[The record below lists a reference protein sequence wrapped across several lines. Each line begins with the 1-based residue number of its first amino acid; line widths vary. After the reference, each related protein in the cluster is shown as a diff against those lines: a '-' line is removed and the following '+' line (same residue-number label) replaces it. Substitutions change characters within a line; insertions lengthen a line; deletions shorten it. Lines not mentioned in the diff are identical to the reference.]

1 MQTPQLLTDIA
12 NVMMLLAPSA
22 ALLCRVLAG
31 ISLRHET
38 GGVNFAIGGGFTKW
52 MFWAVIFVTLPG
64 LLIWFSSSGVSVPS
78 LGGGISSAWLSS
90 FETSVSSFVQN
101 LVMAR
106 MVLVLAAFMGLRAIL
121 DMAEGESP
129 LPSVL
134 AAFFLL
140 GVQTTYTLL
149 QQYNS
154 GTQYAI
160 TDVLASLWTYLAS
173 VIMPTAAGLGIFAAI
188 IKFALGKPA
197 MRLVGVSLALLCV
210 SGLWALLQAMAQ

>member
-22 ALLCRVLAG
+22 ALLCLVLAG
-31 ISLRHET
+31 ISLRRDT

-64 LLIWFSSSGVSVPS
+64 LLIWFSNSGVSVPS
-78 LGGGISSAWLSS
+78 LGGGISSGWLSS
-90 FETSVSSFVQN
+90 FETDVSSFVQN

-173 VIMPTAAGLGIFAAI
+173 VIMPTAAALGVFAAI
-188 IKFALGKPA
+188 IKFAMGKPA
-197 MRLVGVSLALLCV
+197 MRLVAVSLALLCV
-210 SGLWALLQAMAQ
+210 SGLWKLLQAMAQ

>member
-12 NVMMLLAPSA
+12 NVMILLAPSA
-22 ALLCRVLAG
+22 ALLCLVLAG

-64 LLIWFSSSGVSVPS
+64 LLIWFSNSGVSVPA
-78 LGGGISSAWLSS
+78 LGGGISSSWLSS
-90 FETSVSSFVQN
+90 FETDVSGFVQN

-121 DMAEGESP
+121 DIVEGESP

-140 GVQTTYTLL
+140 GVQTTYTLI
-149 QQYNS
+149 QQYNT

-173 VIMPTAAGLGIFAAI
+173 VIMPTAAGLGVFAAI
-188 IKFALGKPA
+188 IKFAMGKPA
-197 MRLVGVSLALLCV
+197 MRLVAVSLALLCV
-210 SGLWALLQAMAQ
+210 SGLWKLLQAMAQ

>member
-22 ALLCRVLAG
+22 ALLCLVLAG

-64 LLIWFSSSGVSVPS
+64 LLIWFSNSGVSVPS
-78 LGGGISSAWLSS
+78 LGGGISSGWLSS
-90 FETSVSSFVQN
+90 FETDVSGFVQN

-173 VIMPTAAGLGIFAAI
+173 VIMPTAAGLGVFAAI

-197 MRLVGVSLALLCV
+197 MRLVAVSLALLCV
-210 SGLWALLQAMAQ
+210 SGLWKLLQAMAQ

>member
-22 ALLCRVLAG
+22 ALLCLVLAG

-64 LLIWFSSSGVSVPS
+64 LLIWFSNSGVSVPS

-90 FETSVSSFVQN
+90 FETDVSGFVQN

-129 LPSVL
+129 LPSVV

-173 VIMPTAAGLGIFAAI
+173 VIMPTAAALGVFAAI

-197 MRLVGVSLALLCV
+197 MRLVAVSLALLCV
-210 SGLWALLQAMAQ
+210 SGLWKLLQAMAQ

>member
-1 MQTPQLLTDIA
+1 MQTPQLLSDIA
-12 NVMMLLAPSA
+12 NAMMLLAPSA
-22 ALLCRVLAG
+22 ALLCLVLAG

-64 LLIWFSSSGVSVPS
+64 LLIWFSNSGVRVPS
-78 LGGGISSAWLSS
+78 LGGGISTAWLSS
-90 FETSVSSFVQN
+90 FETDVSSFVQN
-101 LVMAR
+101 LVIAR
-106 MVLVLAAFMGLRAIL
+106 MILVLAAFMGLRAIL
-121 DMAEGESP
+121 DVAEGENP
-129 LPSVL
+129 LLSIL

-140 GVQTTYTLL
+140 GVQTTYTLI
-149 QQYNS
+149 QQYNT

-173 VIMPTAAGLGIFAAI
+173 VIMPTAAGLGVFAAI

-197 MRLVGVSLALLCV
+197 MRLVAVSLALLCV